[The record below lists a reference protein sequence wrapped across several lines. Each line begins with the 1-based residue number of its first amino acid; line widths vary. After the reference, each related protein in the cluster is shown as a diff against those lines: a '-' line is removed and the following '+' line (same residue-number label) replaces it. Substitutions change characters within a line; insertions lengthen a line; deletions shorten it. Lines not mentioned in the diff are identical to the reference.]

1 MKYKYVPPI
10 VLAAHVVVTFAVVA
24 SAGKK
29 SILPSEGKTILDKL
43 VLGIAPYSVVSSIV
57 LLAVAGLIV
66 NKHYEKPDTTAEN
79 ADKIALLL
87 IASVIAINFSG
98 GKAASSA
105 HVAGFV
111 AILVCSIIASAM

>member
-1 MKYKYVPPI
+1 MDNYIPLIGLIIHALVTGA
-10 VLAAHVVVTFAVVA
+10 VAA
-24 SAGKK
+24 S
-29 SILPSEGKTILDKL
+29 SGKTSILDKS
-43 VLGIAPYSVVSSIV
+43 VLGIAPYSVVSSVV
-57 LLAVAGLIV
+57 LLTVAGLIV
-66 NKHYEKPDTTAEN
+66 NKHQTPSTTAEN

-111 AILVCSIIASAM
+111 AILTCSIIAQAV